1 MGRKL
6 TKEEYVQRKVFPLLE
21 KVHGLCKERE
31 IPFFFVVRCSE
42 EGGAAGIVASNE
54 DGDTLPFAEEVIE
67 LRRHHEMMTNGSM
80 RAIKALVAQHVRHLA
95 DKVGKCDGNCA
106 ACEAHEGK
114 PEVDA

>member
-6 TKEEYVQRKVFPLLE
+6 TKEEYVQKKIFPLLE

-54 DGDTLPFAEEVIE
+54 NGDKLPFAEEVVE
-67 LRRHHEMMTNGSM
+67 LRRHHEMMTSGSI
-80 RAIKALVAQHVRHLA
+80 RALRELVARHLA
-95 DKVGKCDGNCA
+95 DKIGKCDGNCA